1 MLAGAAAG
9 FHHVTGFPG
18 KELLQHRPDR
28 AMVAV
33 KRRRVE
39 TTVGFDRPAILA
51 EFHDI
56 VSHDVLSFQVAVIDL
71 LEHLQHV
78 QYALVGDDYNLLKDA
93 VRTKK
98 LRYCSA
104 RRRQHQP

>member
-1 MLAGAAAG
+1 MASEIDHMLAGAAAG

-39 TTVGFDRPAILA
+39 TTVGFDRPAVLA

-56 VSHDVLSFQVAVIDL
+56 FSHDILS
-71 LEHLQHV
+71 LQI
-78 QYALVGDDYNLLKDA
+78 AAN
-93 VRTKK
+93 R
-98 LRYCSA
+98 S
-104 RRRQHQP
+104 P

>member
-1 MLAGAAAG
+1 MAGEIHHMLTGAAAG

-18 KELLQHRPDR
+18 KEWLQHRADR

-56 VSHDVLSFQVAVIDL
+56 FSHDVLSFQIAVIDL
-71 LEHLQHV
+71 LEHCNICNARL
-78 QYALVGDDYNLLKDA
+78 
-93 VRTKK
+93 
-98 LRYCSA
+98 SA
-104 RRRQHQP
+104 TTIIS